1 MRQIAYAAFVPFILP
16 AKRFAPLFVGVLLAA
31 CSGEA
36 DTPVTAPDDT
46 TSQPALVGGS
56 LNGRR
61 PFPADNAWN
70 TDISTEPVDPSSA
83 TLITACGLRN
93 LHPDFGT
100 AYGIPYVLV
109 GSSQTR
115 RPVSFDYADESD
127 PGPYPIPTD
136 APIEGG
142 ASSSGDRH
150 VLVVDTLGWTLY
162 ELFDAHPLNGGT
174 SWRAGSGAV
183 FDLSSN
189 QLRPVSWTSADAAG
203 LPIFPGLVRYD
214 EAVQRGAID
223 HALRFTCPRTRKG
236 FIAPARH
243 YASSD
248 TSSSLPPMG
257 MRVRL
262 KASFDVSTYPAEV
275 QVMLRAMK
283 KYGMLLADNGSG
295 WFVTGAPDTRWNDS
309 RLDAMK
315 QVPSSAFEVIR
326 MGTVS
331 R

>member
-1 MRQIAYAAFVPFILP
+1 MTV
-16 AKRFAPLFVGVLLAA
+16 LFAA
-31 CSGEA
+31 CGASADLAPTVPGS
-36 DTPVTAPDDT
+36 DTPQT
-46 TSQPALVGGS
+46 PAVGGS

-61 PFPADNAWN
+61 PFPADNPWN
-70 TDISTEPVDPSSA
+70 ADISAEPVDPASA
-83 TLITACGLRN
+83 TLIAACGLRN

-109 GSSQTR
+109 GGSEPKR
-115 RPVSFDYADESD
+115 AVSFEYASESD
-127 PGPYPIPTD
+127 PGPYPIPPS

-150 VLVVDTLGWTLY
+150 VLVVDTLGWKLY

-189 QLRPVSWTSADAAG
+189 QLRPLSWTSADAAG

-236 FIAPARH
+236 FITPARH
-243 YASSD
+243 HASVD
-248 TSSSLPPMG
+248 TSASLPPMG

-262 KASFDVSTYPAEV
+262 KGSFDVSAYPAEV
-275 QVMLRAMK
+275 QAVLRAMK
-283 KYGMLLADNGSG
+283 KHGLLLADNGSG
-295 WFVTGAPDTRWNDS
+295 WFVTGAPDARWSDS
-309 RLDAMK
+309 RLDALK
-315 QVPSSAFEVIR
+315 QVPSSAFEVVR
-326 MGTVS
+326 MGPIT